1 MREIKFRGISLS
13 GEWAY
18 GLLSISQGYEDQPE
32 SGYYISNSTGM
43 PWAYKVIPES
53 VGQFTGFKD
62 KNGVEIFEGDI
73 IKWATE
79 SHGDWDKPQ
88 TGPVIFR
95 DGRFECLYSLHSM
108 AYREVLGSIHTHP
121 ELVNQKV
128 K

>member
-88 TGPVIFR
+88 TGPVV
-95 DGRFECLYSLHSM
+95 SN
-108 AYREVLGSIHTHP
+108 AYIPSIQWHT
-121 ELVNQKV
+121 V
-128 K
+128 KSSAQSTRTLN